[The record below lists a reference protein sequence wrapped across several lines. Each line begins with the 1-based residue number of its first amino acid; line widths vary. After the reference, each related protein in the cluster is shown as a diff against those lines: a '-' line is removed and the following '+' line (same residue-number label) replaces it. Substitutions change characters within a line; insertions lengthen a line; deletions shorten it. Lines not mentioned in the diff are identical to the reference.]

1 MNDIN
6 VNNDRRIMARNL
18 ARELT
23 VEETA
28 LVAGQIGA
36 TAQMLPKQTST
47 CSASDNNSCDLDNWN
62 SH

>member
-1 MNDIN
+1 MNDIDN
-6 VNNDRRIMARNL
+6 GNERRIMARNL

-28 LVAGQIGA
+28 LVAGQLGN
-36 TAQMLPKQTST
+36 TTQLLKQTST
-47 CSASDNNSCDLDNWN
+47 CSASDNNSCDLDNIN